1 MDESSPLYAA
11 SLQTPFPGDEQAGYM
26 EELGDP
32 GIVDFPYIPENTD
45 TRFYH
50 NLAHYLSEGE
60 LARIGNHLSEA
71 IQTDDDARQK
81 WLRIVR
87 DAIDYLGIGSD
98 RAKGGNY
105 SKSADIYAPTLLKLT
120 AMNSAKLHSNL
131 FPSENFVDCKT
142 WGTASQDTE
151 DQAYRMKEFANYML
165 EDVMTDYFDDK
176 EQAFFWVVLA
186 GNVFSKPYLDK
197 TRNQPTCPYIR
208 PEDIII
214 NSGASSISD
223 AERVTHRYTLAHRLV
238 EEKFKSGDWRTVY
251 VEDYDAA
258 DDTIRQKMES
268 KLGVQTQSDDTN
280 KIHCF
285 DECMCYLDLDG
296 FNHLDT
302 EGNPS
307 GRALPY
313 IVTKDKSNNN
323 IVDIRRNW
331 TERDLHFRPIKR
343 IIQWKY
349 FSGWGP
355 YGFGLAHLALGLA
368 KAETEIQQQLILAA
382 KLSNAPSLLQANT
395 LKNERTQINITPG
408 SINQMATFDNKIQD
422 AFMPLPFKEPSAVLL
437 QLKDQ
442 IAQSMQDLSAATD
455 FNPEQIPANTGELL
469 TAAII
474 STSHI
479 LESSVMK
486 SMYRSFSDELKLLFN
501 IFSEWLPES
510 PYPFSVPGGSHVIM
524 REDFTPSVRIKPS
537 IDPNSSSM
545 MHQLVMGE
553 SLLNLAEK
561 NPDLYNIRAIH
572 KKILNAMKV
581 GDIES
586 VMVPDPDETPPPE
599 LDFITENTRALKN
612 EPIQVY
618 ATQDHDAHIIG
629 HQDMSEKLSNDESQ
643 DYTQQIAA
651 LSAHLSDHKMYKY
664 LAQIQALMGE
674 EMPQNMEDVPEEV
687 QNEIS
692 MKAAAAIQKQQAKDA
707 KANPPPIDPNVV
719 MMKEL
724 EVKQQEAVLKDQQHQ
739 ADLQHE
745 EHKLRFEIQQK
756 EAEQQIKMQDIE
768 LKMRQLQIEEMR
780 LRIQEQ
786 EMQQKMQLEM
796 AKLQMQ
802 QEKTQLETQA
812 KTYEATLKYEADRES
827 NQEQLAHDARE
838 ADLVAQSKAFDSTLK
853 YRQGTQAIQT
863 TAMTTMAASRE
874 SAAAKASE
882 TKKNKEPKK

>member
-32 GIVDFPYIPENTD
+32 RIVNFPYQPD
-45 TRFYH
+45 ARDSRFYH
-50 NLAHYLSEGE
+50 NLAHYLSDGE
-60 LARIGNHLSEA
+60 LSRIGAHLTEA
-71 IQTDDDARQK
+71 IQSDDDARQK

-105 SKSADIYAPTLLKLT
+105 SKSADIYAPTLLKIT
-120 AMNSAKLHSNL
+120 AHNAAKLHSNL

-142 WGTASQDTE
+142 WGTADQNAE

-186 GNVFSKPYLDK
+186 GNVFSKPYLNK

-238 EEKFKSGDWRTVY
+238 EEKFKSGEWRTVH
-251 VEDYDAA
+251 VEDYDMQ
-258 DDTIRQKMES
+258 DDMIRQKMES
-268 KLGVQTQSDDTN
+268 KIGVQTQNDDVN

-285 DECMCYLDLDG
+285 DECMCFLDLDG
-296 FNHLDT
+296 FNHLDKN
-302 EGNPS
+302 GQPS

-323 IVDIRRNW
+323 IVDVRRNW
-331 TERDLHFRPIKR
+331 IEEDLHFRPIKR

-395 LKNERTQINITPG
+395 LKNERTQINIVPG

-422 AFMPLPFKEPSAVLL
+422 AFMPLPFKEPSSVLL
-437 QLKDQ
+437 QLKDSL
-442 IAQSMQDLSAATD
+442 AQSMQDLSAATD
-455 FNPEQIPANTGELL
+455 FDPEQIPANTGELL

-486 SMYRSFSDELKLLFN
+486 SMYRSFNDELKLLFN
-501 IFSEWLPES
+501 IFAEWLPQS
-510 PYPFSVPGGSHVIM
+510 PYPFEVPGGTHVIM
-524 REDFTPSVRIKPS
+524 REDFTPSIRIKPS

-572 KKILNAMKV
+572 KKILNAMKI
-581 GDIES
+581 GDIDS
-586 VMVPDPDETPPPE
+586 ILIPDADETPIPE

-612 EPIQVY
+612 EPIKVY
-618 ATQDHDAHIIG
+618 PTQDHDAHIIG

-674 EMPQNMEDVPEEV
+674 QIPQDMEQVPEHI

-692 MKAAAAIQKQQAKDA
+692 MKAAAAIQKQQAKEA

-724 EVKQQEAVLKDQQHQ
+724 EVKQQEALLKDQQHQ

-745 EHKLRFEIQQK
+745 EHKLRLEVQQK
-756 EAEQQIKMQDIE
+756 AAEQQIKQQEIE

-780 LRIQEQ
+780 LRIQER
-786 EMQQKMQLEM
+786 EMQLKLQVEM
-796 AKLQMQ
+796 AQIQ
-802 QEKTQLETQA
+802 TQAEKTQLETQA

-827 NQEQLAHDARE
+827 DQEQLAQDARE
-838 ADLVAQSKAFDSTLK
+838 ADLAAQTKAFDSTLK
-853 YRQGTQAIQT
+853 YSQGTEAAHLS
-863 TAMTTMAASRE
+863 AMTAQAPDTS
-874 SAAAKASE
+874 SGI
-882 TKKNKEPKK
+882 NKIGSKE

>member
-11 SLQTPFPGDEQAGYM
+11 SLQTPFPGNEQAGYM

-32 GIVDFPYIPENTD
+32 RIIDFPLQPD
-45 TRFYH
+45 TRDPRFYH

-60 LARIGNHLSEA
+60 LSRIGTHLTEA
-71 IQTDDDARQK
+71 IQSDDDGRQK

-105 SKSADIYAPTLLKLT
+105 SKSADIYAPTLLKIT
-120 AMNSAKLHSNL
+120 AYNASKLHSNL

-142 WGTASQDTE
+142 WGTATQDIE

-238 EEKFKSGDWRTVY
+238 EEKFKSGEWRRVY
-251 VEDYDAA
+251 VEDYDMQE
-258 DDTIRQKMES
+258 DVIRQKMES
-268 KLGVQTQSDDTN
+268 KLGVQTQNDDVN

-296 FNHLDT
+296 FNHLDK
-302 EGNPS
+302 EGAAS

-323 IVDIRRNW
+323 IVDVRRNW
-331 TERDLHFRPIKR
+331 IEQDQHFRPIKR

-355 YGFGLAHLALGLA
+355 YGFGLSHLALGLA

-395 LKNERTQINITPG
+395 LKNERTQINIVPG

-455 FNPEQIPANTGELL
+455 FDPEQIPANTGELL

-501 IFSEWLPES
+501 IFSEWLPAS
-510 PYPFSVPGGSHVIM
+510 PYPFEVPGGSHVIM
-524 REDFTPSVRIKPS
+524 REDFTPSIRIKPS

-572 KKILNAMKV
+572 KKILNAMKI
-581 GDIES
+581 GDIDS
-586 VMVPDPDETPPPE
+586 VMVADPDETPIPE

-612 EPIQVY
+612 EPIQAY
-618 ATQDHDAHIIG
+618 PTQDHDAHIIG

-674 EMPQNMEDVPEEV
+674 TMPQDMEKVSEAV
-687 QNEIS
+687 QNKIS
-692 MKAAAAIQKQQAKDA
+692 VKAAAAIQKQQAQQAKD
-707 KANPPPIDPNVV
+707 NPPPIDPNVV
-719 MMKEL
+719 MMEEL
-724 EVKQQEAVLKDQQHQ
+724 KVKQREAELKNQQHQ
-739 ADLQHE
+739 ADLQLE
-745 EHKLRFEIQQK
+745 EHKLRLEAQQK
-756 EAEQQIKMQDIE
+756 AAEQQIKQQDIE

-786 EMQQKMQLEM
+786 EMQQNMQLRM
-796 AKLQMQ
+796 AELQMQ

-827 NQEQLAHDARE
+827 DQEQLAQDARE
-838 ADLVAQSKAFDSTLK
+838 ADLVAQTKAFDSTLK
-853 YRQGTQAIQT
+853 YQQGTDAT
-863 TAMTTMAASRE
+863 KMTALTTMTAN
-874 SAAAKASE
+874 K
-882 TKKNKEPKK
+882 TKNKEPKK

>member
-32 GIVDFPYIPENTD
+32 RIVNFPYQPD
-45 TRFYH
+45 ARDSRFYH
-50 NLAHYLSEGE
+50 NLAHYLSDGE
-60 LARIGNHLSEA
+60 LSRIGAHLTEA
-71 IQTDDDARQK
+71 IQSDDDARQK

-105 SKSADIYAPTLLKLT
+105 SKSADIYAPTLLKIT
-120 AMNSAKLHSNL
+120 AHNAAKLHSNL
-131 FPSENFVDCKT
+131 VPSEIFVDCKT
-142 WGTASQDTE
+142 WGTADQNAE

-186 GNVFSKPYLDK
+186 GNVFSKPYLNK

-238 EEKFKSGDWRTVY
+238 EEKFKSGEWRTVH
-251 VEDYDAA
+251 VEDYDMQ
-258 DDTIRQKMES
+258 DDMIRQKMES
-268 KLGVQTQSDDTN
+268 KIGVQTQNDDVN

-285 DECMCYLDLDG
+285 DECMCFLDLDG
-296 FNHLDT
+296 FNHLDKN
-302 EGNPS
+302 GQPS

-323 IVDIRRNW
+323 IVDVRRNW
-331 TERDLHFRPIKR
+331 IEEDLHFRPIKR

-395 LKNERTQINITPG
+395 LKNERTQINIVPG

-422 AFMPLPFKEPSAVLL
+422 AFMPLPFKEPSSVLL
-437 QLKDQ
+437 QLKDSL
-442 IAQSMQDLSAATD
+442 AQSMQDLSAATD
-455 FNPEQIPANTGELL
+455 FDPEQIPANTGELL

-486 SMYRSFSDELKLLFN
+486 SMYRSFNDELKLLFN
-501 IFSEWLPES
+501 IFAEWLPQS
-510 PYPFSVPGGSHVIM
+510 PYPFEVPGGTHVIM
-524 REDFTPSVRIKPS
+524 REDFTPSIRIKPS

-572 KKILNAMKV
+572 KKILNAMKI
-581 GDIES
+581 GDIDS
-586 VMVPDPDETPPPE
+586 ILIPDADETPIPE

-612 EPIQVY
+612 EPIKVY
-618 ATQDHDAHIIG
+618 PTQDHDAHIIG
-629 HQDMSEKLSNDESQ
+629 HQDMSEK
-643 DYTQQIAA
+643 
-651 LSAHLSDHKMYKY
+651 
-664 LAQIQALMGE
+664 
-674 EMPQNMEDVPEEV
+674 
-687 QNEIS
+687 
-692 MKAAAAIQKQQAKDA
+692 
-707 KANPPPIDPNVV
+707 
-719 MMKEL
+719 
-724 EVKQQEAVLKDQQHQ
+724 
-739 ADLQHE
+739 
-745 EHKLRFEIQQK
+745 
-756 EAEQQIKMQDIE
+756 
-768 LKMRQLQIEEMR
+768 
-780 LRIQEQ
+780 
-786 EMQQKMQLEM
+786 
-796 AKLQMQ
+796 
-802 QEKTQLETQA
+802 
-812 KTYEATLKYEADRES
+812 
-827 NQEQLAHDARE
+827 
-838 ADLVAQSKAFDSTLK
+838 
-853 YRQGTQAIQT
+853 
-863 TAMTTMAASRE
+863 
-874 SAAAKASE
+874 
-882 TKKNKEPKK
+882 